1 MNIKIDNSNSGSN
14 INGKYDTYLDDDE
27 GKKNY
32 LKSRWWESCG
42 LSGIYKK
49 DETDG
54 CWNQDDWG

>member
-32 LKSRWWESCG
+32 LKSR
-42 LSGIYKK
+42 
-49 DETDG
+49 
-54 CWNQDDWG
+54 